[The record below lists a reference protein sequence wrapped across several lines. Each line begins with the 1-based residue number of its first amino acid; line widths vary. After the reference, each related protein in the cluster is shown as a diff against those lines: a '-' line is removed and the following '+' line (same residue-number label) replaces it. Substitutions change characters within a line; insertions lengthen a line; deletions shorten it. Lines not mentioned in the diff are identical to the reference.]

1 MVLWPACMTVSLL
14 LWGRQATFAQPMVVP
29 AALEVYSDAAAP
41 RCGVS
46 YLVLRAAMDAS
57 CEQQCQ
63 LTLAETHTPS
73 AGLHDTEDV
82 VGRSASPESQLL
94 SSNVISLP
102 RSVKTQATYLLQA
115 LCYTGSN
122 CRATPSSWDMM
133 QTPSRLHV
141 TPLYD
146 QEAPVDHEQQKAV
159 SAGCIYELNTTV
171 IKSSP
176 LRPTEYDVIET
187 AGSSWLNTW
196 SARIAALLCLIVLQQ
211 IASRL

>member
-1 MVLWPACMTVSLL
+1 MLWPACITASLL
-14 LWGRQATFAQPMVVP
+14 LWSRQAVFAQPMVVP
-29 AALEVYSDAAAP
+29 AALKVYSDAAAP
-41 RCGVS
+41 RCEVS
-46 YLVLRAAMDAS
+46 YLVLPAAMDAS

-73 AGLHDTEDV
+73 EGLHNTEDAA
-82 VGRSASPESQLL
+82 GRSQLL

-102 RSVKTQATYLLQA
+102 RSVKTRASYLLQV

-122 CRATPSSWDMM
+122 CRAYASSWDIM

-141 TPLYD
+141 TTLYD
-146 QEAPVDHEQQKAV
+146 QEDLVDSEQQEAV
-159 SAGCIYELNTTV
+159 SAGCIYELNTTI
-171 IKSSP
+171 IKTTP
-176 LRPTEYDVIET
+176 LRSTEYDVIEA

-196 SARIAALLCLIVLQQ
+196 SARIAAVLCLIVLQQ